1 MFLLAFNFFTFLDV
15 GSYLLTTLSL
25 TSYVRLRASSRVPHL
40 WIFSSFFPLVNFN
53 IFFFFGSFSLEQR
66 VRGAAV
72 QPERGAGQAGGA
84 EVPPAQ
90 GKPQT

>member
-40 WIFSSFFPLVNFN
+40 WIFSSFFLWLTS

>member
-1 MFLLAFNFFTFLDV
+1 MPPAGSRICGSLVLFFLW
-15 GSYLLTTLSL
+15 L
-25 TSYVRLRASSRVPHL
+25 TS
-40 WIFSSFFPLVNFN
+40 
-53 IFFFFGSFSLEQR
+53 IFFFCSFSLEQR